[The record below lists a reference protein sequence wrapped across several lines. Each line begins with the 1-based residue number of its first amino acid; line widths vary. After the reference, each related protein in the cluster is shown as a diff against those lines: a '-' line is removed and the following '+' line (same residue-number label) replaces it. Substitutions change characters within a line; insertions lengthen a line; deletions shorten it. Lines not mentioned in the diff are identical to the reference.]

1 MKKVIFLKFIV
12 LPKLLKL
19 FLLTFLTAGTAYAQV
34 TIKGAVTD
42 KAKEP
47 LPGVT
52 ILLKGTVTGTVTD
65 ADGRYS
71 LNLNDISSDSSVITF
86 SYIGFRTEEIVYSGN
101 NMIHVELD
109 EESQFIEEIVVT
121 ALGIKREER
130 GLGYSTQKVE
140 GEQISSTMPS
150 NWSSALEGKVAG
162 LSVQNVGGPLNSGK
176 ISVRGDVSLNMNGN
190 SALIVVDGVPLS
202 SPNTNPGF
210 ASGAGSTAELTVDY
224 GNGFSDLNPENI
236 ESVQVLKGASATA
249 LYGARAANGVIMM
262 TTKSGADRKQKGIGV
277 SFSSNASVDNVMHWP
292 DYQYEFGQGMPANI
306 GRAGTEYAGKQYYS
320 YGAMPDG
327 NPGTSGTSSAYGAR
341 FDASQLYYQFDPV
354 TQARADTPT
363 PWVAYPDNRKDLFRT
378 GYTLT
383 NTLAIDGKTDHGN
396 FRTSVSYT
404 KNEWMLPN
412 TGYKRF
418 TASASAQQQISR
430 ILRANFK
437 ASYVNRSV
445 NNTPALGYN
454 SNSIAYFL
462 IFQNPNVNLDW
473 LRPMWR
479 YGEEGTR
486 QLQPYSTFIGNPFLI
501 LHEAQN
507 PSQKHNFVSTASVT
521 LQISKSL
528 DFMVRSGIQM
538 TADQQEQ
545 HRPISDV
552 VYPAGFFRK
561 QNVFDYEV
569 NTDALLSFHRSFS
582 SGLHLNASAG
592 GNMMRQHYD
601 LLSAH
606 VTGLMTPGVYKLANG
621 VSNPTVRTIIRDKA
635 LNSLYFTANFA
646 YNNFLY
652 MDVTGRNDWSSTLP
666 EKNNS
671 FFYPSVSISAVLGEV
686 INLPKNVDLLK
697 IRTSWAQVGNDTEPY
712 KNSQYY
718 ETSPFAGSVTASTTL
733 FNADFKPEI
742 STSYEVGLDLRMFKY
757 RVGLDFTFYNNQTK
771 NQILDAPIDAS
782 TGYSRATINSGNVRN
797 RGYEVTLNVVPVA
810 TRNFKWSANLNWSR
824 NENRI
829 LSLAEGSDENQ
840 LIYSLGSVSII
851 GRVGGTTGDLWGYK
865 HVRNE
870 NGDIVYNENG
880 LPVESTELEYV
891 GCALPDWKAGLYNEF
906 TYKNF
911 RFGFLID
918 GRKGGIAYSHTHHKM
933 TEQGKLKHTLNGR
946 VEGSQFYMD
955 ANDPR
960 IAAAGLT
967 PVSGLYMIAP
977 GVVQEADGKY
987 VENTNVIHVERYYH
1001 RMYRIDNVEANS
1013 FDASFIKLREIRFD
1027 YSLPRNI
1034 LDKTPF
1040 TDLRLGL
1047 YGRNLC
1053 VWSKFPGYDPEVS
1066 VLSGSTVSQG
1076 IDIGTLPSA
1085 RTFGINLHLEF

>member
-1 MKKVIFLKFIV
+1 MKSALS
-12 LPKLLKL
+12 KLFKSL
-19 FLLTFLTAGTAYAQV
+19 FLLSFFTAGTVYSQTAI
-34 TIKGAVTD
+34 TGIVTD
-42 KAKEP
+42 KQKEP
-47 LPGVT
+47 LPGAT
-52 ILLKGTVTGTVTD
+52 IMVKGTSNGSMTD
-65 ADGRYS
+65 VAGRYS
-71 LNLNDISSDSSVITF
+71 LAAGNISSGSTVLIF
-86 SYIGFRTEEIVYSGN
+86 SYIGYRTEEIVYSGN
-101 NMIHVELD
+101 NLINVELTED
-109 EESQFIEEIVVT
+109 ILTLSDVVVT
-121 ALGIKREER
+121 ALGIRREER
-130 GLGYSTQKVE
+130 GLGYSTQRVD
-140 GEQISSTMPS
+140 GDLVAATMPS

-210 ASGAGSTAELTVDY
+210 ASGAGSTAELSIDY

-236 ESVQVLKGASATA
+236 ESVQILKGASATA
-249 LYGARAANGVIMM
+249 LYGARAANGVIMI
-262 TTKSGADRKQKGIGV
+262 TTKSGADRKEKGIGV
-277 SFSSNASVDNVMHWP
+277 SFSSNASIDRVMHWP

-306 GRAGTEYAGKQYYS
+306 GRPGTDYDGKQYYS

-327 NPGTSGTSSAYGAR
+327 NPSTSGTSSAYGPR

-354 TQARADTPT
+354 TQARAEIAT
-363 PWVAYPDNRKDLFRT
+363 PWVAYPNNRKELFQT

-383 NTLAIDGKTDHGN
+383 NTVAIDGKTDHGN
-396 FRTSVSYT
+396 FRTSFSYT

-412 TGYKRF
+412 TGYRRF

-430 ILRANFK
+430 ILRANFR

-445 NNTPALGYN
+445 DNTPALGYN

-479 YGEEGTR
+479 YGEEGIR

-501 LHEAQN
+501 LYEAQN
-507 PSQKHNFVSTASVT
+507 PSQKHSFVSTASAT
-521 LQISKSL
+521 LQITRSL

-538 TADQQEQ
+538 TTDQQEQ

-552 VYPAGFFRK
+552 VYPTGFFRK
-561 QNVFDYEV
+561 QNVFDYEI
-569 NTDALLSFHRSFS
+569 NTDALFSFYQSFS
-582 SGLHLNASAG
+582 SGLHVNVSAG
-592 GNMMRQHYD
+592 GNMMRSHYD
-601 LLSAH
+601 LLSAQ

-621 VSNPTVRTIIRDKA
+621 ATNPYVRSIIQEKA
-635 LNSLYFTANFA
+635 LNSLYFAANFA
-646 YNNFLY
+646 YNNSLY

-666 EKNNS
+666 EENNS
-671 FFYPSVSISAVLGEV
+671 FFYPSVSISTVLSEV
-686 INLPKNVDLLK
+686 LKLPAKINLLK
-697 IRTSWAQVGNDTEPY
+697 IRTSWAQVGNDTDPY
-712 KNSQYY
+712 KTSQYY

-733 FNADFKPEI
+733 FNPSFKPEI
-742 STSYEVGLDLRMFKY
+742 STNYEAGLDLRMFSN
-757 RVGLDFTFYNNQTK
+757 RVGLDFTFYYNQTK

-782 TGYSRATINSGNVRN
+782 AGYSRATINSGNVRN
-797 RGYEVTLNVVPVA
+797 RGYELTLNLVPVEK
-810 TRNFKWSANLNWSR
+810 RNFRWSANLNWSR
-824 NENRI
+824 NENEI

-865 HVRNE
+865 HVRSP

-911 RFGFLID
+911 RLGVLID
-918 GRKGGIAYSHTHHKM
+918 GRYGGIAYSHTHHKM

-946 VEGSQFYMD
+946 LEGTQFYMD

-967 PVSGLYMIAP
+967 PVSGFWMIAP
-977 GVVQEADGKY
+977 GVVQEEDGRY
-987 VENTNVIHVERYYH
+987 VENTNLIHVERYYH

-1013 FDASFIKLREIRFD
+1013 FDASFIKLREIRLD
-1027 YSLPRNI
+1027 YSLPGHI
-1034 LDKTPF
+1034 IDKMPVTG
-1040 TDLRLGL
+1040 LSVGL

-1053 VWSKFPGYDPEVS
+1053 AWSKFPAYDPEVS

-1076 IDIGTLPSA
+1076 IDIGTLPAA
-1085 RTFGINLHLEF
+1085 RTFGINLNLEF